1 MTTLSEIALALY
13 LVSDL
18 VLAGASRLKSAVRF
32 VAMQGMVVGIL
43 PVLMWNWA
51 DEGCPGAR
59 VWIIAFVN
67 TLVKGVALPMLLM
80 YAVRK
85 ARTRRELEPIVS
97 FHVSQ
102 LIVFFVAIGAFAV
115 GRLLHV
121 HASSASELAVPVA
134 LTTMGTGLLLIC
146 GRKKAITQVLGFLIL
161 ENGISVFGAAIL
173 LEYGIVVELGILL
186 DVFALVFILGIAVFQ
201 ISRTFSS
208 TDTDKLNHLGDTHL
222 MHPHHQHDHV
232 HA

>member
-13 LVSDL
+13 LVPDL

-32 VAMQGMVVGIL
+32 VAMQGVVVGIL

-102 LIVFFVAIGAFAV
+102 LIVLFVAIGAFAV

>member
-32 VAMQGMVVGIL
+32 VAMQGVVVGIL

-67 TLVKGVALPMLLM
+67 TLVKGVALPTLLM

>member
-32 VAMQGMVVGIL
+32 VAMQGVVVGIL
-43 PVLMWNWA
+43 PVLMWNWV

-67 TLVKGVALPMLLM
+67 TFVKGVALPMLLM

-146 GRKKAITQVLGFLIL
+146 GRKTAITQVLGFLSL

>member
-1 MTTLSEIALALY
+1 
-13 LVSDL
+13 
-18 VLAGASRLKSAVRF
+18 
-32 VAMQGMVVGIL
+32 
-43 PVLMWNWA
+43 
-51 DEGCPGAR
+51 
-59 VWIIAFVN
+59 
-67 TLVKGVALPMLLM
+67 M

-97 FHVSQ
+97 FPISQ
-102 LIVFFVAIGAFAV
+102 IIVFFVAIGAFAV

-222 MHPHHQHDHV
+222 MHPHHQHDHA

>member
-1 MTTLSEIALALY
+1 MITLSEIALALF

-32 VAMQGMVVGIL
+32 VAMQGVVVGIL

-67 TLVKGVALPMLLM
+67 TLVKGVALPMLLT

>member
-1 MTTLSEIALALY
+1 MSTLSEIALALY

-18 VLAGASRLKSAVRF
+18 VLAGANRLKSAVRF
-32 VAMQGMVVGIL
+32 VAMQGVVVGIL

>member
-32 VAMQGMVVGIL
+32 VAMQGVVVGIL

>member
-32 VAMQGMVVGIL
+32 VAMQGVVVGIL

-51 DEGCPGAR
+51 DQGCPGAR

>member
-32 VAMQGMVVGIL
+32 VAMQGVVVGIL
-43 PVLMWNWA
+43 PVLMWNWV

-67 TLVKGVALPMLLM
+67 TFVKGVALPMLLM

>member
-1 MTTLSEIALALY
+1 MITLSEIALALF
-13 LVSDL
+13 LVADFI
-18 VLAGASRLKSAVRF
+18 LAGASRLRSAVRF
-32 VAMQGMVVGIL
+32 VAMQGLVVGIL
-43 PVLMWNWA
+43 PIFMWNWVE
-51 DEGCPGAR
+51 EGCPGAR

-67 TLVKGVALPMLLM
+67 AVVKGVVLPLLLM

-97 FHVSQ
+97 FPISQ
-102 LIVFFVAIGAFAV
+102 IIVFFIAIGAFIV

-121 HASSASELAVPVA
+121 HASIASELAVPVA

-173 LEYGIVVELGILL
+173 LEYGIIVELGILL

-201 ISRTFSS
+201 ISRTFDS

-222 MHPHHQHDHV
+222 MHPHHQHDHA

>member
-32 VAMQGMVVGIL
+32 VAMQGVVVGIL

-222 MHPHHQHDHV
+222 MHPHHQHHRT

>member
-1 MTTLSEIALALY
+1 MITLSEIALALF
-13 LVSDL
+13 LVADFI
-18 VLAGASRLKSAVRF
+18 LAGASRLKSAVRF
-32 VAMQGMVVGIL
+32 VAMQGLVVGIL
-43 PVLMWNWA
+43 PIFMWNWA

-67 TLVKGVALPMLLM
+67 ALVKGVVLPLLLM

-97 FHVSQ
+97 FTVSQ
-102 LIVFFVAIGAFAV
+102 VIVFFAAIGAFIV
-115 GRLLHV
+115 GRMLHV

-173 LEYGIVVELGILL
+173 LEYGIIVELGILL
-186 DVFALVFILGIAVFQ
+186 DVFALVFILGIVVFQ

>member
-1 MTTLSEIALALY
+1 MITLSEIALALY

-18 VLAGASRLKSAVRF
+18 VLAGANRLKSAVRF
-32 VAMQGMVVGIL
+32 VAMQGVVVGIL

-222 MHPHHQHDHV
+222 MHPHHQYDHV

>member
-1 MTTLSEIALALY
+1 MITLSEIALALF

-32 VAMQGMVVGIL
+32 VAMQGVVVGVL

>member
-1 MTTLSEIALALY
+1 MITLSEIALALY

-18 VLAGASRLKSAVRF
+18 VLAGANRLKSAVRF
-32 VAMQGMVVGIL
+32 VAMQGVAVGIL

>member
-32 VAMQGMVVGIL
+32 VAMQGVVVGIL

-102 LIVFFVAIGAFAV
+102 LIVFFVAIGAFVV

>member
-32 VAMQGMVVGIL
+32 VAMQGVVVGIL

-161 ENGISVFGAAIL
+161 ENGISVVGAAIL

>member
-1 MTTLSEIALALY
+1 MTMLSEIALALY

-32 VAMQGMVVGIL
+32 VAMQGVVVGIL

-67 TLVKGVALPMLLM
+67 TLVKGVALPTLLM

>member
-32 VAMQGMVVGIL
+32 VAMQGVVVGIL
-43 PVLMWNWA
+43 PVLMWNWS

>member
-1 MTTLSEIALALY
+1 MITLSEIALALF

-32 VAMQGMVVGIL
+32 VAMQGVVVGIL

>member
-1 MTTLSEIALALY
+1 MITLSEIALALF
-13 LVSDL
+13 LVADFI
-18 VLAGASRLKSAVRF
+18 LAGASRLRSAVRF
-32 VAMQGMVVGIL
+32 VAMQGLVVGIL
-43 PVLMWNWA
+43 PIFMWNWVE
-51 DEGCPGAR
+51 EGCPGAR

-67 TLVKGVALPMLLM
+67 AVVKGVVLPLLLM

-97 FHVSQ
+97 FPVSQ
-102 LIVFFVAIGAFAV
+102 IIVFFIAIGAFIV

-121 HASSASELAVPVA
+121 HASSVSELAVPVA

-173 LEYGIVVELGILL
+173 LEYGIIVELGILL

-201 ISRTFSS
+201 ISRTFDS

>member
-1 MTTLSEIALALY
+1 MITLSEIALALY

-32 VAMQGMVVGIL
+32 VAMQGVVVGIL

-51 DEGCPGAR
+51 NEGCPGAR

-173 LEYGIVVELGILL
+173 FEYGIVVELGILL

>member
-1 MTTLSEIALALY
+1 MITLSEIALALY

-18 VLAGASRLKSAVRF
+18 VLAGANRLKSAVRF
-32 VAMQGMVVGIL
+32 VAMQGVVVGIL

>member
-1 MTTLSEIALALY
+1 MITLSEIALALY

-32 VAMQGMVVGIL
+32 VAMQGVVVGIL

-67 TLVKGVALPMLLM
+67 TLVKGVALPMLLT

>member
-32 VAMQGMVVGIL
+32 VAMQGVVVGIL

-208 TDTDKLNHLGDTHL
+208 TDTDKLNHLGDIHL

>member
-1 MTTLSEIALALY
+1 MITLSEIALALF

-32 VAMQGMVVGIL
+32 VAMQGVVVGVL
-43 PVLMWNWA
+43 PVLMWNWP

-67 TLVKGVALPMLLM
+67 TFVKGAALPMLLM

-97 FHVSQ
+97 FHLSQ
-102 LIVFFVAIGAFAV
+102 LIVFFIAIGAFAV

>member
-1 MTTLSEIALALY
+1 MITLSEIALALF
-13 LVSDL
+13 LVADL

-32 VAMQGMVVGIL
+32 VAMQGLVVGVL
-43 PVLMWNWA
+43 PVLAWNWEC
-51 DEGCPGAR
+51 EGCPGAR

-67 TLVKGVALPMLLM
+67 AVVKGFALPMLLM

-222 MHPHHQHDHV
+222 MHPHHQHDHA

>member
-32 VAMQGMVVGIL
+32 VAMQGVVVGIL

-67 TLVKGVALPMLLM
+67 TLVKGVALPTLLM

-222 MHPHHQHDHV
+222 MHPHHQHDHA